1 LIKYVDTHIV
11 GICINFYNLGTAKN
25 SMSNASNIEGDFIDQ
40 IEFII
45 LENLSNEQFG
55 VSELAEIMNMSR
67 SNLLRKIKK
76 NTKLSASQFIRQV
89 RLKKGLQML
98 KQTSLTISEISYQV
112 GFGSTSYFIKCFREH
127 YGHPPG
133 EVGKRT
139 LVEEKERVQPRF
151 LKQHKGL
158 IIAAASL
165 MAIVISFFIFS
176 KRRTTTEVGIE
187 KSIAVLPFKNE
198 SSNSSNL
205 YFVNGLMESA
215 LNNLQKIE
223 DLRVISRTSV
233 EKYRHTNKSIAE
245 IAEELDVNYLVE
257 GSGQR
262 VGDQVLLNIQ
272 LIEAS
277 TDKPIW
283 VKQYNQK
290 VVDIFDLQNEV
301 AKKIAVAIKAKVTS
315 AEMDQIE
322 KKPTENIVAYD
333 YYLQAL
339 TPYNTKTK
347 EGLVEA
353 ISLFEKAI
361 EQDPQF
367 ALAYANIAFSYY
379 YIDFFQKEKQYT
391 ELINNN
397 ADKALLYDAKSAE
410 SLIAKA
416 VYYMHI
422 KEYRLALPHL
432 EKALEYNPNS
442 SSVVNM
448 LSSLYANYIP
458 NTAKYLTYALKGIQL
473 DIAANDSITKSW
485 IYLHL
490 SNAFIQ
496 NGFIEEANEYI
507 DKSLGYN
514 PDNYF
519 APYAKAYILYAINRD
534 IEQTKEL
541 LIKELQKD
549 TTRLDILQEVAK
561 LHYFQEDYDIAFL
574 YYEKFVE
581 TRKKNSLDIYPQE
594 DIKIGLVYEKM
605 GLNEQASKFFASYA
619 DYCEKDESIYK
630 SVSVAALYTHEGKF
644 DEAIEQL
651 KVFTTKSNYQY
662 WILLFMKTDPVFKPL
677 KNHPEFNEVM
687 QKIEDLFW
695 ENQTKLRKSLEEKGL
710 I

>member
-1 LIKYVDTHIV
+1 
-11 GICINFYNLGTAKN
+11 
-25 SMSNASNIEGDFIDQ
+25 MSNAPNIERDFIDQ
-40 IEFII
+40 LESII

-76 NTKLSASQFIRQV
+76 NTQLSASQFIRQV
-89 RLKKGLQML
+89 RLKKSMQML
-98 KQTSLTISEISYQV
+98 QQTSLNISEISFQV
-112 GFGSTSYFIKCFREH
+112 GFGSTSYFIKCFREY

-133 EVGKRT
+133 ELGKGT
-139 LVEEKERVQPRF
+139 LVEEKASVKTHYLKRYQGQIIVAGF
-151 LKQHKGL
+151 LTVFVL
-158 IIAAASL
+158 SL
-165 MAIVISFFIFS
+165 FIFNKKLTS
-176 KRRTTTEVGIE
+176 TEIEIE

-198 SSNSSNL
+198 SSDSSNL
-205 YFVNGLMESA
+205 YFVNGLMEST

-233 EKYRHTNKSIAE
+233 EKYRHTNKSIPE

-290 VVDIFDLQNEV
+290 VVDVFDLQNEV
-301 AKKIAVAIKAKVTS
+301 AKKIADAIKAKVTA
-315 AEMDQIE
+315 AEMEQIE
-322 KKPTENIVAYD
+322 QKPTENLEAYD

-339 TPYNTKTK
+339 VPYNMGTK

-361 EQDPQF
+361 AEDPQF
-367 ALAYANIAFSYY
+367 ALAYAYIAFSYY
-379 YIDFFQKEKQYT
+379 YIDFLQKQKQYT

-397 ADKALLYDAKSAE
+397 ADKALLYNAKSAE

-416 VYYMHI
+416 LYYMHI

-448 LSSLYANYIP
+448 LSSLYANSIP

-473 DIAANDSITKSW
+473 DIAANDSITKSY

-496 NGFIEEANEYI
+496 NGFTEEAKEYI
-507 DKSLGYN
+507 GKSLNYN

-519 APYAKAYILYAINRD
+519 APYLKAYILYARDRD
-534 IEQTKEL
+534 IEQTKKA

-549 TTRLDILQEVAK
+549 STRLDILQEVGK
-561 LHYFQEDYDIAFL
+561 LHYYQEDYENAFL

-581 TRKKNSLDIYPQE
+581 ARIKFGLDMYSHE
-594 DIKIGLVYEKM
+594 DIRIALVYEKM
-605 GLNEQASKFFASYA
+605 GFDEKAAELFASYA
-619 DYCEKDESIYK
+619 EYCEKDESIYK
-630 SVSVAALYTHEGKF
+630 SASMAVLYAHEGKF
-644 DEAIEQL
+644 DEAIAQL
-651 KVFTTKSNYQY
+651 KVFATKRNYQY
-662 WILLFMKTDPVFKPL
+662 WIILFMESDPVFKPL
-677 KNHPEFNEVM
+677 KNHPEFKEVI
-687 QKIEDLFW
+687 QKIEDQFW
-695 ENQTKLRKSLEEKGL
+695 DGHDQLKESLEEKGL